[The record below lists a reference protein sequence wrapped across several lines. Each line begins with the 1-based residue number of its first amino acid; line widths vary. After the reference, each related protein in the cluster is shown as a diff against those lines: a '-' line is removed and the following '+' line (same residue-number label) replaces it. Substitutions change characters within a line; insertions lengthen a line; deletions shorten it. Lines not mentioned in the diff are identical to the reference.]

1 MPDMPTE
8 KRALLD
14 TIDHLFAQM
23 KEIAS
28 AIFSEPELG
37 YQEFKSS
44 ARLADFL
51 EANGFAVERGLLDM
65 PTAFHAA
72 AGSGLGPPNTT
83 PCPCSGTPADT
94 TCSAWPLRL
103 RALPCPARSPA
114 ELSMYSA
121 RLPRRVM
128 SGMRAARF
136 P

>member
-23 KEIAS
+23 KAIAS

-65 PTAFHAA
+65 PTAFHAVNR
-72 AGSGLGPPNTT
+72 GSNPLG
-83 PCPCSGTPADT
+83 D
-94 TCSAWPLRL
+94 
-103 RALPCPARSPA
+103 ARKNILVPIPSRK
-114 ELSMYSA
+114 LF
-121 RLPRRVM
+121 LPR
-128 SGMRAARF
+128 
-136 P
+136 